1 MELTT
6 IIIISVVS
14 IIFLYLLRQHFKGP
28 RAKPTNMEGKIVII
42 TGSSAGIGKENAFEL
57 LKNGATIIFACRDE
71 KKTMKVIEKTKE
83 IPQGQYKTS
92 AFERSIFMKLELTSF
107 ESVKKF
113 AQELKAKFNKVDIL
127 LNNAGYVTMTYNLT
141 KDNLEAMIQ
150 TNHHSHVLL
159 TYLLLDVLDKTEA
172 RVINVS
178 SIGHSFSNYDTKL
191 KEEFG
196 VGKDQYKKEI
206 EGSLPSKF
214 VAYGNSKL
222 ANIYFSQYLAEKSNF
237 DKRFSNIVSYSLHP
251 GAVDSEF
258 SRFSDESS
266 IFLRIFMWVAR
277 PLLWFASKTE
287 NDGAQTQLRMCY
299 DKKENLKNGGY
310 YKDLADGPLSKNAQ
324 NKEIR
329 DFVMEQTMK
338 DIALHLE

>member
-1 MELTT
+1 
-6 IIIISVVS
+6 
-14 IIFLYLLRQHFKGP
+14 
-28 RAKPTNMEGKIVII
+28 MEGKIVII

-107 ESVKKF
+107 ESVKNF
-113 AQELKAKFNKVDIL
+113 AKELKAKFNKVDILLNNAGYVTMNYNLTKDNLEAMIQTTTTPMSFL

-159 TYLLLDVLDKTEA
+159 TYLLLDVFDKTEA

-206 EGSLPSKF
+206 EGSLPNKF

-277 PLLWFASKTE
+277 PLLWFGSKTE

-310 YKDLADGPLSKNAQ
+310 YKDLVDGPLSKNAQ

-329 DFVMEQTMK
+329 DLVMEQTMK
-338 DIALHLE
+338 DIAQHLE